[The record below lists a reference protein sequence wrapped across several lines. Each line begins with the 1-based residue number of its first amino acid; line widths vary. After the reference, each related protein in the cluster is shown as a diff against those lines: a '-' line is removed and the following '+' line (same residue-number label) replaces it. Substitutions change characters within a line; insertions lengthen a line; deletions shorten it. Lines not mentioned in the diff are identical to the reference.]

1 MVDLIVY
8 FLLLKV
14 LNIFTFLIKIIL
26 FNRKT
31 NYSQVLLQAVYLVSD
46 LNIICSSFLI
56 LILSKFLYYLQLFYG
71 SNFYNTKLNY
81 ILKLMVC

>member
-56 LILSKFLYYLQLFYG
+56 LIVSKFLYYLQLFYD